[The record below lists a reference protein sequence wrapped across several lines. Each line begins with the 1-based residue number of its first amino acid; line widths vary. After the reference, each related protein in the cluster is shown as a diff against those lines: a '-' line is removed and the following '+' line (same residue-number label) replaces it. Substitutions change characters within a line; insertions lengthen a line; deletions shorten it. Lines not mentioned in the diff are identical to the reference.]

1 MQHIIRI
8 LADIRIGAI
17 LTSLMI
23 AKFEV
28 NGNGVTLK
36 RAIIRLMKLT
46 TVLRSL
52 EQRSQDLEEPHLDVS
67 LLRTRGNCLRHR
79 YREGGQQ
86 SI

>member
-8 LADIRIGAI
+8 LAVIKIGVI

-67 LLRTRGNCLRHR
+67 LLH
-79 YREGGQQ
+79 YRFQ
-86 SI
+86 IL